1 MRSRPK
7 AGPHVTLTAVQAS
20 SILRSSTADLHERV
34 DSRVRRFL
42 ENGVEGCRD
51 FLRVSRDIV
60 VPWEQ
65 ELRRFS
71 WPEELRVKERLCKS
85 DWLEEDV
92 GPFQAGRV
100 SAHAA
105 NAAEAWGAL
114 YVFEG
119 STLGAVVMATL
130 VEDATFR
137 YLQGYGADTAAMWS
151 SMKVILDDA
160 IRSEEDLAGCVT
172 GARRVFAQFEK
183 ELG

>member
-1 MRSRPK
+1 VS
-7 AGPHVTLTAVQAS
+7 AS
-20 SILRSSTADLHERV
+20 ATLRSSTADLHERV
-34 DSRVRRFL
+34 DARVRRFL
-42 ENGVEGCRD
+42 ANGVEGCRE

-60 VPWEQ
+60 VPWER

-71 WPEELRVKERLCKS
+71 WPEELRVRDRLRKS
-85 DWLEEDV
+85 EWLEEDI

-119 STLGAVVMATL
+119 STLGAVVIARL

-137 YLQGYGADTAAMWS
+137 YLEGYGAETEAMWS
-151 SMKVILDDA
+151 SMKVILDNA
-160 IRSEEDLAGCVT
+160 IRSEEDLAGSVT
-172 GARRVFAQFEK
+172 AARRVFAQFEK

>member
-1 MRSRPK
+1 VS
-7 AGPHVTLTAVQAS
+7 AS
-20 SILRSSTADLHERV
+20 ATLRSSTADLHERV
-34 DSRVRRFL
+34 NARVRRL
-42 ENGVEGCRD
+42 LANGVEGCRD

-71 WPEELRVKERLCKS
+71 WPEELRVRDRLRKS
-85 DWLEEDV
+85 EWLEEDV
-92 GPFQAGRV
+92 GPFQSARV

-119 STLGAVVMATL
+119 STLGAVVIATL
-130 VEDATFR
+130 VDDATFR
-137 YLQGYGADTAAMWS
+137 YLQGYGAETEAMWS

-160 IRSEEDLAGCVT
+160 IRSEEDLAGSVT
-172 GARRVFAQFEK
+172 AARRVFAQFEK

>member
-1 MRSRPK
+1 VK
-7 AGPHVTLTAVQAS
+7 AS
-20 SILRSSTADLHERV
+20 STLRSSTADLHERV

-42 ENGVEGCRD
+42 ANGVEGCRD

-71 WPEELRVKERLCKS
+71 WPEELRVNDRLRKS
-85 DWLEEDV
+85 EWLEEDV
-92 GPFQAGRV
+92 GPLQAARV

-119 STLGAVVMATL
+119 STLGAAVMARL
-130 VEDATFR
+130 VGSTFR
-137 YLQGYGADTAAMWS
+137 YLEGYGAETEAMWS

-160 IRSEEDLAGCVT
+160 IRSEEDLAGSVT
-172 GARRVFAQFEK
+172 AARRVFAQFEK

>member
-1 MRSRPK
+1 MK
-7 AGPHVTLTAVQAS
+7 ASA
-20 SILRSSTADLHERV
+20 ILRSSTADLHERV
-34 DSRVRRFL
+34 DVRVRRFL
-42 ENGVEGCRD
+42 SSGVEGCRD

-71 WPEELRVKERLCKS
+71 WPEELRVRDRLRKS
-85 DWLEEDV
+85 EWLEEDV
-92 GPFQAGRV
+92 GPFAYSQNTQAGRI

-105 NAAEAWGAL
+105 NAAEALGAL

-119 STLGAVVMATL
+119 STLGAAVIARL

-137 YLQGYGADTAAMWS
+137 YLEGYGPETEAMWS

-160 IRSEEDLAGCVT
+160 IRSEEDLAGSVT
-172 GARRVFAQFEK
+172 AARRVFAQFEK
-183 ELG
+183 ELD

>member
-1 MRSRPK
+1 VAVNVK
-7 AGPHVTLTAVQAS
+7 ASA
-20 SILRSSTADLHERV
+20 ILRSSTADLHERV

-42 ENGVEGCRD
+42 ANGVEGCRS
-51 FLRVSRDIV
+51 FLRVSQGIV

-71 WPEELRVKERLCKS
+71 WPEELRVKDRLCKS
-85 DWLEEDV
+85 EWLEEDI
-92 GPFQAGRV
+92 GPFQASRI
-100 SAHAA
+100 SAKAA

-119 STLGAVVMATL
+119 STLGAVVIAKL
-130 VEDATFR
+130 VEEATFR
-137 YLQGYGADTAAMWS
+137 YLQGYGSETEAMWS

-160 IRSEEDLAGCVT
+160 IRSEEDVAGSVT
-172 GARRVFAQFEK
+172 AARRVFAQFEE

>member
-1 MRSRPK
+1 M
-7 AGPHVTLTAVQAS
+7 QAS

-34 DSRVRRFL
+34 DARVRRFL
-42 ENGVEGCRD
+42 ANGVEGCRD

-71 WPEELRVKERLCKS
+71 WPEELRVNDRLCKS

-92 GPFQAGRV
+92 GPFASSQTVAGRV

-119 STLGAVVMATL
+119 STLGAAVIATL

-137 YLQGYGADTAAMWS
+137 YLQGYGADTEAMWS

-160 IRSEEDLAGCVT
+160 IRSEEDLAGSVM

>member
-1 MRSRPK
+1 VK
-7 AGPHVTLTAVQAS
+7 AS
-20 SILRSSTADLHERV
+20 STLRASTANLHERV
-34 DSRVRRFL
+34 DARVRRL
-42 ENGVEGCRD
+42 LANGVEGCLD
-51 FLRVSRDIV
+51 FLRVSQGIV
-60 VPWEQ
+60 VPWER

-71 WPEELRVKERLCKS
+71 WPEELRVRDRLRKS
-85 DWLEEDV
+85 EWLAEDV

-119 STLGAVVMATL
+119 STLGAVVMARL

-137 YLQGYGADTAAMWS
+137 YLQGYGAETEAMWS

-160 IRSEEDLAGCVT
+160 IRSEEDLAGSVT
-172 GARRVFAQFEK
+172 AARRVFAQFEK

>member
-1 MRSRPK
+1 M
-7 AGPHVTLTAVQAS
+7 
-20 SILRSSTADLHERV
+20 
-34 DSRVRRFL
+34 RRFL
-42 ENGVEGCRD
+42 ENGAEGCRD
-51 FLRVSRDIV
+51 FLRLSRDIV

-71 WPEELRVKERLCKS
+71 WPEELRVNDRLRKS
-85 DWLEEDV
+85 EWLDEDV
-92 GPFQAGRV
+92 GPIVSSQFPQAGRV

-119 STLGAVVMATL
+119 STLGAVVMARL

-137 YLQGYGADTAAMWS
+137 YLQGYGAETEAMWS

-160 IRSEEDLAGCVT
+160 IRSEEDLACSVT
-172 GARRVFAQFEK
+172 AARRVFAQFEK
-183 ELG
+183 ELS

>member
-1 MRSRPK
+1 MK
-7 AGPHVTLTAVQAS
+7 AS
-20 SILRSSTADLHERV
+20 STLRASTADLHERV

-42 ENGVEGCRD
+42 ANGVEGCRD

-60 VPWEQ
+60 VPWEH

-71 WPEELRVKERLCKS
+71 WPEELRVQDRLCKS
-85 DWLEEDV
+85 GWLEEDV
-92 GPFQAGRV
+92 GPFQAGRI

-119 STLGAVVMATL
+119 STLGAAVITRL
-130 VEDATFR
+130 VPRLVGGTFR
-137 YLQGYGADTAAMWS
+137 YLQGYGAETEAMWS

-160 IRSEEDLAGCVT
+160 IRNDEDLAGSVT
-172 GARRVFAQFEK
+172 AARRVFAQFEK

>member
-1 MRSRPK
+1 MK
-7 AGPHVTLTAVQAS
+7 AS
-20 SILRSSTADLHERV
+20 STLRSSTADLHERV
-34 DSRVRRFL
+34 DARVRRFL
-42 ENGVEGCRD
+42 ANGVEGCRD

-71 WPEELRVKERLCKS
+71 WPEELRVRDRLCKS

-92 GPFQAGRV
+92 GPFQAEGV
-100 SAHAA
+100 FAHAA
-105 NAAEAWGAL
+105 SSAEAWGAL

-119 STLGAVVMATL
+119 STLGAAIIARL
-130 VEDATFR
+130 VGGTFR
-137 YLQGYGADTAAMWS
+137 YLEGYGAETEAMWS

-160 IRSEEDLAGCVT
+160 IRSEEDLVGSVT
-172 GARRVFAQFEK
+172 AARRVFAQFEK